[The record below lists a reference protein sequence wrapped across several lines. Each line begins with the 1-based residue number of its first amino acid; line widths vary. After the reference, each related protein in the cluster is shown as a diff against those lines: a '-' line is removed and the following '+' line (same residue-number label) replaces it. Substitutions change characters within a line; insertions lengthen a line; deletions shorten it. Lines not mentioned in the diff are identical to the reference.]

1 MSKEKGNWLARR
13 GSLAAGDRGRSRLS
27 CEAYLSWLV
36 QDGHP
41 SLLEIEKIRLENET
55 ENYCLGVIHK
65 RAFHARGWKVSPQWQ
80 NRNGNSLLGNSWGY
94 VTLWQRKTGHSSQQQ
109 AVIPVRGS
117 RRQGK
122 RFKKKLRK
130 ICSKEVSTRCLR
142 AIYSERGRQGQGEWA
157 EGNAPPPP
165 MGLASE
171 MEAKPQRTRHAL
183 SQPWLSV
190 PQSYVPLVTSP
201 PTIY

>member
-94 VTLWQRKTGHSSQQQ
+94 VTLWQRKTGHSSQ
-109 AVIPVRGS
+109 
-117 RRQGK
+117 
-122 RFKKKLRK
+122 
-130 ICSKEVSTRCLR
+130 
-142 AIYSERGRQGQGEWA
+142 
-157 EGNAPPPP
+157 
-165 MGLASE
+165 
-171 MEAKPQRTRHAL
+171 
-183 SQPWLSV
+183 
-190 PQSYVPLVTSP
+190 
-201 PTIY
+201 